1 MNDELLKEIVEELR
15 RQNVLLAK
23 LERKQSESTWYL
35 WLLAVILAVSVVL
48 PFVMGIIKNI

>member
-35 WLLAVILAVSVVL
+35 WLLAVILAVSIVL